1 MLDANQ
7 IATIQRLH
15 WIEKRSLRSIA
26 THLHSTFRTIKKYL
40 LSSGRPG
47 IRAPRHR
54 KLDPYKPIISELL
67 QQDSAISGAAIG
79 RHLRASGYQGG
90 LSILGE
96 HLRHVHVIASQS
108 PILGGRQK
116 AFDWMRAVLQ
126 RALSR
131 GDLATELGQV
141 AELDELLSAVWEG
154 NLSHRN
160 RAMTVLARER
170 GIGQSHACSF
180 LHISKGTATRYWNHY
195 QQGGQ
200 SKLLARREM
209 RGTKS
214 KNDDIKQAVFGL
226 LHTPP
231 SAHGINRSTWRFT
244 DLQKVLR
251 SQGQPL
257 CCDVI

>member
-1 MLDANQ
+1 MLDGNQ

-40 LSSGRPG
+40 LSPGRPG

-67 QQDSAISGAAIG
+67 QQDSTISSAAIG

-96 HLRHVHVIASQS
+96 HLRHVRVIASQS
-108 PILGGRQK
+108 PLLGGRQK
-116 AFDWMRAVLQ
+116 VFDWMRAVLQ
-126 RALSR
+126 RALSC

-160 RAMTVLARER
+160 RAMTILARER

-200 SKLLARREM
+200 AKLLARREM
-209 RGTKS
+209 SGTKS

-226 LHTPP
+226 LHTSP
-231 SAHGINRSTWRFT
+231 SAHGINRSTWRLT
-244 DLQKVLR
+244 DLQKV
-251 SQGQPL
+251 
-257 CCDVI
+257 